1 MLHPK
6 ILLLSTTLDQSIAKC
21 IADRDRWLVRMSDA
35 LSFLLYL
42 EEFEFY
48 EIFGKIP
55 LEQEQ
60 LLCSPPVKV
69 FSQADEGEPANPGYK
84 HGELP

>member
-1 MLHPK
+1 
-6 ILLLSTTLDQSIAKC
+6 
-21 IADRDRWLVRMSDA
+21 MSDA

-48 EIFGKIP
+48 EIFEKMP

-60 LLCSPPVKV
+60 LSYSPPLKV